1 MFQNIIKLF
10 WHGMNLKICD
20 SLAVTV
26 FVAQNE
32 TLMDLVQPLSHFPF
46 SAVGRQKLLNQFLLG
61 WILQLGQIV
70 IA

>member
-1 MFQNIIKLF
+1 
-10 WHGMNLKICD
+10 MNLKICD

-61 WILQLGQIV
+61 
-70 IA
+70 